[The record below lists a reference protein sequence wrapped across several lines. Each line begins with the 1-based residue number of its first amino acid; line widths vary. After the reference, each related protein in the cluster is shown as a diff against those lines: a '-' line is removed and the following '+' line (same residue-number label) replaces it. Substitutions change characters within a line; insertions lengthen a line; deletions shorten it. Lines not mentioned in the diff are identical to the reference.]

1 MSRNLY
7 SRRTL
12 TFNRIC
18 DGLPI
23 AMLDFNARAA
33 IPVAVIAV
41 YVIWTVFRI
50 MTGNRDFLSQYGQL
64 YTN

>member
-1 MSRNLY
+1 MIPLPPQRDPLSPEYLQNRVQFIDMHQPVE
-7 SRRTL
+7 L
-12 TFNRIC
+12 T
-18 DGLPI
+18 
-23 AMLDFNARAA
+23 
-33 IPVAVIAV
+33 VAVIAV